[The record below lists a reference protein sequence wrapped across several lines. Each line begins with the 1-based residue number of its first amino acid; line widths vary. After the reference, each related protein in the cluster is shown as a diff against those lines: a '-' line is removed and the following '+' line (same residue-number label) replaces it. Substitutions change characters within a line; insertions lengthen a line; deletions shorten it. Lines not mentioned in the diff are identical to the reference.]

1 MSEGFFR
8 VAFTGAAGSGFGMLV
23 LRNGIAVGA
32 DVAGATFD
40 GSYIEDQATQ
50 MIELDVIM
58 TMPAGATPV
67 QTGIPLP
74 ELIRV
79 PIKTSISE
87 AEIIT
92 EIPKL
97 VRTTL
102 GPVNVVFKKLR
113 DFPQL
118 V

>member
-32 DVAGATFD
+32 DVVGATFE
-40 GSYIEDQATQ
+40 GSYAEDPATQ
-50 MIELDVIM
+50 TTELDIIM
-58 TMPAGATPV
+58 TMPAGSTPV
-67 QTGIPLP
+67 QTGTPLP
-74 ELIRV
+74 APIRV
-79 PIKTSISE
+79 PIQTSISV
-87 AEIIT
+87 AEIVN

-97 VRTTL
+97 VRTPL

-113 DFPQL
+113 GFP
-118 V
+118 